1 MNILW
6 LGPDEWL
13 IYSNNTNDYNEAI
26 KDMLPGI
33 YLDAPVITLIDA
45 HPHSLSW
52 IGAAIG
58 NKTFSLGVSDWG
70 QSGSRADLYKEYGIN
85 TRIS

>member
-1 MNILW
+1 
-6 LGPDEWL
+6 
-13 IYSNNTNDYNEAI
+13 
-26 KDMLPGI
+26 MLPGI

-85 TRIS
+85 TDSIVNACISALDI